1 MRIHYRKNCEYE
13 GGEIIQ
19 YIEGSIDSSETK
31 PVSLPNEKIAD
42 GSILTESDTGD
53 VYFFN
58 EETNAWVK
66 QFSFQGA

>member
-1 MRIHYRKNCEYE
+1 MRVHYEKNCEYE

-19 YIEGSIDSSETK
+19 YIEGSLDSLDEK
-31 PVSLPNEKIAD
+31 PTSLPNGKIAD

-58 EETNAWVK
+58 EKTATWIK
-66 QFSFQGA
+66 QFSFQGE